1 MRLSRLALM
10 SAFATTVWAQQP
22 LTAEQVLEKSVEA
35 AGGRQAIE
43 KITSFVGKG
52 TLEVPSQGVVGA
64 LEVAG
69 KAPNKRLVIVRI
81 EGWGELRRSCD
92 GQNAWEDRPDQGFR
106 LLEGVERE
114 EVLADCVFDDQA
126 AWRKVYS
133 KVELAGKEKIGER
146 ETYKLVLTPAKG
158 RATTRYIDAE
168 TFLPVRMVQ
177 RRTTPQVEV
186 EAQTDLS
193 DYRERDGVKTPHLM
207 KQIAGPQEMIIKLAE
222 VENNVPLEDARFAK
236 PAGK

>member
-1 MRLSRLALM
+1 MRLFRLALTG
-10 SAFATTVWAQQP
+10 AFATTVWAQQS
-22 LTAEQVLEKSVEA
+22 LTAEQILEKSVEA

-52 TLEVPSQGVVGA
+52 TLEIPSQGVVGA
-64 LEVAG
+64 LEVVG

-92 GQNAWEDRPDQGFR
+92 GQSAWESRPDQGFR

-114 EVLADCVFDDQA
+114 DALADCVFDDQA
-126 AWRKVYS
+126 AWRKLFP
-133 KVELAGKEKIGER
+133 KVELAGKEKVGER
-146 ETYKLVLTPAKG
+146 ETYKVILTPAKS
-158 RATTRYIDAE
+158 RPTTRYIDAE
-168 TFLPVRMVQ
+168 TFLPVRMLQ
-177 RRTTPQVEV
+177 TRTTPQGEV
-186 EAQTDLS
+186 QVQTDLS

-207 KQIAGPQEMIIKLAE
+207 KQIAGPQDMTIKLAE
-222 VENNVPLEDARFAK
+222 VENNVPIEDARFAQ